1 MEYVGGFQLAQL
13 VKSLTLNKKYEVQRL
28 QKQKKSIGLNLMIKA
43 IIMQWTS

>member
-28 QKQKKSIGLNLMIKA
+28 QKKKNQLVL
-43 IIMQWTS
+43 T